1 MGTNNFPLMNIIMT
15 VNNYKIC
22 SYLKVYSIKS
32 VMGTNNFSLNYRIS
46 SFSVI
51 RDLVVLLYLVLRYGW
66 ELRVIIWKTIALTE
80 AYSFE

>member
-1 MGTNNFPLMNIIMT
+1 MT

-32 VMGTNNFSLNYRIS
+32 VMGTNNFPLNYRIS

-66 ELRVIIWKTIALTE
+66 ELRVII
-80 AYSFE
+80 